1 MKEITAWMVRDVI
14 TIDPDKT
21 VLEACLLMQKNNI
34 GAAIVTKDNKPIG
47 IFTERD
53 LLNKIIVCGKAPQE
67 LLISEVMTKEV
78 KTATTT
84 SSYKEVYDLM
94 RLNNIRHLPILE
106 DGVLVGVVSIR
117 DLLRFHM
124 RSLEQTITEL
134 TNEIIFVRSLLDK
147 SNDDRTRDLYQEN
160 KRLQDMAIVDSLT
173 GLYNYRYFE
182 EIFSKEIARAK
193 RYNHVLTLLFI
204 DIDFFKHYNDLNGH
218 EQGNIVLREL
228 AGIMRR
234 TSRQTD
240 TLCKL
245 HGVDIV
251 ARYGGEEFVVVLPET
266 PKQGGVVRANRLLED
281 VRKYPFKNKES
292 QPSGKL
298 TVSIGIAE
306 YPTDATI
313 WEEVIKKADA
323 ALYQA
328 KNTGRDKL
336 VYT

>member
-1 MKEITAWMVRDVI
+1 MKEITAWMVKDVI
-14 TIDPDKT
+14 TIQPDKT

-34 GAAIVTKDNKPIG
+34 GAAIAVKENKPVG

-53 LLNKIIVCGKAPQE
+53 LLNKVIVGGKDPKTIILDE
-67 LLISEVMTKEV
+67 IMTKDV
-78 KTATTT
+78 KTATTN

-106 DGVLVGVVSIR
+106 NDVLVGVVSIR

-147 SNDDRTRDLYQEN
+147 TSDDRSKELYQEN
-160 KRLQDMAIVDSLT
+160 KRLQDIAIVDSLT

-182 EIFSKEIARAK
+182 EIFSKEIARSK
-193 RYNHVLTLLFI
+193 RYNHLLTLLFI
-204 DIDFFKHYNDLNGH
+204 DIDFFKHYNDINGH
-218 EQGNIVLREL
+218 EEGNIVLKEL
-228 AGIMRR
+228 AEVLRH

-251 ARYGGEEFVVVLPET
+251 ARYGGEEFVIVLPET
-266 PKQGGVVRANRLLED
+266 PKQGGIVRATRLLED
-281 VRKYPFKNKES
+281 VRNHPFKNKES
-292 QPSGKL
+292 QPNGKL
-298 TVSIGIAE
+298 TISIGVAE
-306 YPTDATI
+306 FPTDAAN
-313 WEEVIKKADA
+313 WEEIIKKADE

-336 VYT
+336 VYF